1 MPTNPLFSIITVT
14 YNASATIGRTLKS
27 VASQTCTDFEHIV
40 MDGAST
46 DDTVE
51 QARALGV
58 KDIIIR
64 SQPDNGLYDAM
75 NKAMDIATGE
85 YLIFL
90 NSGDKFHSDETLAL
104 IAKAISKN
112 DFPGIVY
119 GQTDLVDS
127 NGQYLGPRHLTAPE
141 HLTYKSFKDGMV
153 VCHQAFIALARIAP
167 EFDLRYRF
175 SADYE
180 WCLKCL
186 QHSRKNVYIDACLID
201 YLCEGISTAN
211 RRASLWERF
220 RIMSHYYGTL
230 PTVLRHARFA
240 LRFLRTH
247 KHKANQ

>member
-1 MPTNPLFSIITVT
+1 MSTPLFSIITVT
-14 YNASATIGRTLKS
+14 YNASSTIGRTLES
-27 VASQTCTDFEHIV
+27 VASQTCKDYEHIV

-51 QARALGV
+51 LARALGAEG
-58 KDIIIR
+58 IIIR
-64 SQPDNGLYDAM
+64 SQPDKGLYDAM
-75 NKAMDIATGE
+75 NKAMDIASGD

-90 NSGDKFHSDETLAL
+90 NSGDKFHSAETLAL
-104 IAKAISKN
+104 IARTISEN

-119 GQTDLVDS
+119 GQTDLVDF
-127 NGQYLGPRHLTAPE
+127 NGKYLGPRHLTAPE
-141 HLTYKSFKDGMV
+141 HLTYESFNNGMV

-167 EFDLRYRF
+167 QFDLRYRY

-186 QHSRKNVYIDACLID
+186 QHSRKNVCIDATLID

-220 RIMSHYYGTL
+220 RIMSHYYGTI

-240 LRFLRTH
+240 LRFLRTPR
-247 KHKANQ
+247 HKAGE